1 MCVGVEHAGAN
12 TLTAGVPSPKLNEK
26 RLIPVASLS
35 VDAQALAITP
45 SGATPELGITVSLAM
60 GAWSW
65 IGVGVGVLGGV
76 AVASG
81 VAVAVGCGVGVFVGN
96 GVGVE
101 VGSGVAVAVG

>member
-1 MCVGVEHAGAN
+1 VCVGVEHAGAN

-35 VDAQALAITP
+35 VDAQAFAITP

-60 GAWSW
+60 GGWSW

-76 AVASG
+76 AVG
-81 VAVAVGCGVGVFVGN
+81 WGVGVFVGN